1 MPQGIT
7 AHCPYNRRVVSGEET
22 IHEARFRLLV
32 ESVEDYAI
40 FMLDPRGI
48 ITTWN
53 AGAERL
59 KGYEAEEIIGKPVDV
74 FYTPEDRATDKAMR
88 ELERATHDGRY
99 EEEGWRV
106 RKDGSRFWA
115 NVVLTALRDER
126 DTLVGFAKVTRD
138 LTERRQAED
147 ERVRLVQEAAG
158 RRLAEHTATLLARLN
173 AIAGALGAAR
183 APEEIANVIVTRGA
197 EALGAATASFM
208 RPIEGRFEL
217 VASYGMPDEMVRAWK
232 TFSVDVATPV
242 AAAYHEGKPQWIESP
257 SELLERFPAPA
268 SMGGSV
274 AALPLAV
281 GDTVFAVM
289 AFRFDGARV
298 FTTEERSLLQ
308 TMAAQ
313 AAQAYERAVAH
324 ERERATSERLRVL
337 VDLSEALSK
346 TLSVADVARV
356 AIERGMRMAGADTC
370 TLHALDGASE
380 ELVLVDQE
388 GCSAE
393 IVERI
398 RRIEKAGLQAMWA
411 ETAAEYAATIPSVA
425 SMPTSRVKALL
436 SVPLV
441 AEGRAIG
448 LLGMGFFAER
458 RFSPE
463 SREMV
468 VSFAHQCAE
477 AILRA
482 KRLDGERAARA
493 SLATTLRSIGDAVMA
508 TDESGAIAMMNPV
521 AEALTKWSEA
531 DARGRQ
537 LPEVFRI
544 VNEQTRATVQSPVEK
559 VFELGAVVGLANHT
573 LLIARDGTEIPI
585 EDSGAPIR
593 GEDGAIDGVVLVF
606 RDGTEKKLEE
616 TRRTFLADA
625 TGAIAESLD
634 YEATLARATQLAV
647 PGIADWCAVD
657 VVEEGELVPKRLAVA
672 HVDPAKVELAKELEA
687 KYPPDPAA
695 TTGLPNVLRT
705 GRSELYPEITDE
717 LLELSSADAEQSRI
731 ARELGLRSAMIVP
744 LVSRGRTLGAITFVM
759 AESGRR
765 YDEDDLRFAEDLARR
780 FAVAIENARLFRAE
794 QVARTGADVANRAK
808 DEFLAVVSH
817 ELRTPLNAI
826 VGWAKLMA
834 AADFDESR
842 RDRAVDT
849 IVRNAVAMAQLI
861 EDLLDMS
868 RIISGKMR
876 LDVQPVQLAPVIS
889 AALDSINPAAE
900 AKDIRVLTSLD
911 KSAAPLVGDP
921 ARLQQIVWNL
931 LSNAVKFTPR
941 GGTVTVTLCEDDGHA
956 RVEVSDT
963 GIGIAQRF
971 LPYVFDAFSQED
983 ARISRSRGGLG
994 LGLAITRQLV
1004 ELHGGR
1010 IEARSDGEGAGST
1023 FVVRI
1028 PFAARAFVAD
1038 VVPKREPAPKWPEQ
1052 LRGLRVLVV
1061 DDEADARELAKAI
1074 LDDCGCEVALAA
1086 SVVEALASFES
1097 APPDVLLADISMPER
1112 DGYDLIRHVRRMPRE
1127 RGGAIPAAAL
1137 TAYTRVEDKRRILD
1151 AGYTMHL
1158 AKPIEPR
1165 ELAEV
1170 VASLTRFTS

>member
-1 MPQGIT
+1 M
-7 AHCPYNRRVVSGEET
+7 SDEET
-22 IHEARFRLLV
+22 IREARFRLLV

-48 ITTWN
+48 ITSWN
-53 AGAERL
+53 AGAQRL
-59 KGYEAEEIIGKPVDV
+59 KGYAAEEIIGRPFDV
-74 FYTPEDRATDKAMR
+74 FYTPEDRSSGKASR
-88 ELERATHDGRY
+88 ELERATRDGRY

-115 NVVLTALRDER
+115 NVVLTALRDESGS
-126 DTLVGFAKVTRD
+126 LVGFAKVTRD

-158 RRLAEHTATLLARLN
+158 RRLAEHSAELLSRLN

-183 APEEIANVIVTRGA
+183 TPEEIANVIVTRGA

-208 RPIEGRFEL
+208 RPIKDQRFEL
-217 VASYGMPDEMVRAWK
+217 VASYGMTDEIVRTWK
-232 TFSVDVATPV
+232 TFSTDLATPV
-242 AAAYHEGKPQWIESP
+242 AAAYREGKPQWVEGP
-257 SELLERFPAPA
+257 SELLERFPALPPQ
-268 SMGGSV
+268 SSGGSL

-281 GDTVFAVM
+281 GDPVLAVM
-289 AFRFDGARV
+289 AFRFEGART

-324 ERERATSERLRVL
+324 DRERATSERLRVL
-337 VDLSEALSK
+337 VDLSEELSS

-356 AIERGMRMAGADTC
+356 AIERGVRMAGADTC
-370 TLHALDGASE
+370 TLHALDGASD
-380 ELVLVDQE
+380 ELVLVDQR
-388 GCSAE
+388 GCGPDM
-393 IVERI
+393 VERARRVDKNGI
-398 RRIEKAGLQAMWA
+398 RAMWL
-411 ETAAEYAATIPSVA
+411 ETAEEYAAAIPAFA
-425 SMPTSRVKALL
+425 SMPTSRVKALW

-448 LLGMGFFAER
+448 LLAMGFFAER
-458 RFSPE
+458 RFPRE
-463 SREMV
+463 AREMV

-477 AILRA
+477 AMLRA
-482 KRLDGERAARA
+482 QRLEGERAARA

-508 TDESGAIAMMNPV
+508 TDETGAITMMNPV
-521 AEALTKWSEA
+521 AEALTRWSEA

-544 VNEQTRATVQSPVEK
+544 INEHTRSTVQNPVEK
-559 VFELGAVVGLANHT
+559 VFEQGTVVGLANHT
-573 LLIARDGTEIPI
+573 LLVARDGTEIPI

-593 GEDGAIDGVVLVF
+593 GEGGGIDGVVLVF

-616 TRRTFLADA
+616 ARRAFLTDA
-625 TGAIAESLD
+625 TSAITESLD
-634 YEATLARATQLAV
+634 YEATLARAAQLAV
-647 PGIADWCAVD
+647 PRIADWCAVD
-657 VVEEGELVPKRLAVA
+657 VVEDGEPSPKRLAVA
-672 HVDPAKVELAKELEA
+672 HIDPAKVELAKELEA
-687 KYPPDPAA
+687 KYPTDPAA
-695 TTGLPNVLRT
+695 PTGLPNVLRT
-705 GRSELYPEITDE
+705 GRSELYPEIPDE
-717 LLELSSADAEQSRI
+717 ILERSITDAEQLRM
-731 ARELGLRSAMIVP
+731 ARALGLRSAMIVP

-780 FAVAIENARLFRAE
+780 FAVAIENARLFRGE
-794 QVARTGADVANRAK
+794 QLARTSADVANRAK

-834 AADFDESR
+834 AGDFDESR

-876 LDVQPVQLAPVIS
+876 IEVQPVQLAPVIA

-911 KSAAPLVGDP
+911 KSIPPLVGDP

-941 GGTVTVTLCEDDGHA
+941 GGTVTVTLGEEDAHA

-971 LPYVFDAFSQED
+971 LPHVFDAFSQED

-1010 IEARSDGEGAGST
+1010 IEARSDGEGSGAK
-1023 FVVRI
+1023 FIVRI
-1028 PFAARAFVAD
+1028 PFGARASAEDVA
-1038 VVPKREPAPKWPEQ
+1038 PKREHARKWQEQ

-1074 LDDCGCEVALAA
+1074 LHDCGCEVALAA
-1086 SVVEALASFES
+1086 SVSEALASFES
-1097 APPDVLLADISMPER
+1097 DPPDVLLADISMPER
-1112 DGYDLIRHVRRMPRE
+1112 DGYDLIRHVRTMPRE
-1127 RGGAIPAAAL
+1127 KGGDVPAAAL
-1137 TAYTRVEDKRRILD
+1137 TAYTRVEDKRRIFD
-1151 AGYTMHL
+1151 AGYTMYL
-1158 AKPIEPR
+1158 AKPIEPG

-1170 VASLTRFTS
+1170 VASLTRFTSSS